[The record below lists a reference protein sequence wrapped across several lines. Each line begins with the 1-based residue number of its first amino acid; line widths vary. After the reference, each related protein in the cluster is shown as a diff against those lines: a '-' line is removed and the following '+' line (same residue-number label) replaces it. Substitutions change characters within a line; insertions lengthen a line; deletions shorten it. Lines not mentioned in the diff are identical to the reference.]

1 LIGKPS
7 FDYTLFKAKIVQAEI
22 VSRLP
27 APGEPYS
34 AGFFRNVLFNWMITT
49 GSPSPA

>member
-7 FDYTLFKAKIVQAEI
+7 FDYTLFKAEI